1 MVRITKSIAEKR
13 LDDVSQE
20 IQFWCEDGRYLKNLK
35 ELKEALE
42 QMTEEIYR
50 YHVNETKSDFSDWV
64 KDVIGDEKLA
74 RDLRK
79 SSTKAQAARRVAERI
94 VFLREK

>member
-1 MVRITKSIAEKR
+1 MVKITKSIAEKR
-13 LDDVSQE
+13 LGDVFKDT
-20 IQFWCEDGRYLKNLK
+20 QFWCEDGRYLKNLK

-50 YHVNETKSDFSDWV
+50 YHVDETKNDFSDWV
-64 KDVIGDEKLA
+64 RDVIGDEKLS

>member
-20 IQFWCEDGRYLKNLK
+20 AQFWCEDGRFLKNLK

-42 QMTEEIYR
+42 QMTEEIYH

-64 KDVIGDEKLA
+64 RDVIGDEKLA

>member
-20 IQFWCEDGRYLKNLK
+20 TQFWCEDGRYLKNLK
-35 ELKEALE
+35 ELEDALE
-42 QMTEEIYR
+42 QMTEETYR

-64 KDVIGDEKLA
+64 RDVIGDEKLA

-79 SSTKAQAARRVAERI
+79 SSTKSQAAKSITERI
-94 VFLREK
+94 AFLEGK